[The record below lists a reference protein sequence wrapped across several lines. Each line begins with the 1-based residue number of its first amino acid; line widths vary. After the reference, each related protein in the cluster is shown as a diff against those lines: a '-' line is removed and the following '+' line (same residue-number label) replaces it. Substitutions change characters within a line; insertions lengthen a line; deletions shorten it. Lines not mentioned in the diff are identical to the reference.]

1 MNIHLPLYLKITIQ
15 TRARVFFIRTF
26 DWNLFSLCC
35 EWLLQAN
42 PIRTIIHRFYFN
54 GFSICPSISTFT
66 MTLSMLVYCHNT
78 KSHQHQIFHRPFF
91 LYHVFSSAISCPWTR
106 KFVLDSIWNKLI
118 RSQSLSV
125 YFHLSD
131 LTRIN
136 WNNSWSWK
144 VVQLSLHKMSL
155 TKKVAAI
162 TKVNTCKSTFV
173 NMYHYWHSQ
182 LEMKHRH

>member
-1 MNIHLPLYLKITIQ
+1 MLESFLYVHSIGTCSACAANDCFRPIQ
-15 TRARVFFIRTF
+15 SERSFTDFI
-26 DWNLFSLCC
+26 L
-35 EWLLQAN
+35 
-42 PIRTIIHRFYFN
+42 IV
-54 GFSICPSISTFT
+54 FSICPSISTFT